1 MYSLVIVGTY
11 LGTYEGTYLPRYLRY
26 LPKVGLLFL
35 TSEVLDGFGHAFA
48 CHLQCHAEAVISI
61 SIIAGIVLSLSTE
74 SGNPR
79 CIRSTHHESA
89 PLPAVNFF
97 YAWSREPQLQVRPL
111 RTVAFGPPPQIQA
124 HDTLDS
130 ILYYSVRSSMLR
142 ASPTFMHKTIPVL
155 RTWILLSSTVRIRLP
170 PEAAWLGP
178 ASQSLAACDI
188 LNPSVL
194 PCLVTNL
201 TGIISVDNI
210 QTEVKS

>member
-1 MYSLVIVGTY
+1 M
-11 LGTYEGTYLPRYLRY
+11 
-26 LPKVGLLFL
+26 
-35 TSEVLDGFGHAFA
+35 
-48 CHLQCHAEAVISI
+48 AVISI

-74 SGNPR
+74 SGDPR

-130 ILYYSVRSSMLR
+130 ILYYGVVCCAR
-142 ASPTFMHKTIPVL
+142 P
-155 RTWILLSSTVRIRLP
+155 LSSTVRIGLP

-178 ASQSLAACDI
+178 TSQSLAACDI

-201 TGIISVDNI
+201 TDIISVDNI